1 MVLNGKWNVDF
12 AKHQTND
19 EARLW
24 EIAENLWGE
33 SDAPEIPIRYCPEC
47 TKSRPMR

>member
-1 MVLNGKWNVDF
+1 MVLNGKWDVDF

-33 SDAPEIPIRYCPEC
+33 VRW
-47 TKSRPMR
+47 SRLSEQNPPRR